1 MLRGNL
7 STRPFYNERAVQFG
21 LTIVA
26 VVLSA
31 VTAFT
36 VWQLWALTAQQR
48 ELGAAIARDEARA
61 VELRREASRVRG
73 RLEPALLESTVRATR
88 EANRL
93 IDARTFSWTGLFN
106 VIERTLPSDIRLQ
119 SVTPVFEQGSL
130 NVRLVI
136 NARRVEPVA
145 LFMDRLEA
153 AGAFDQMVSLEEQ
166 TQDDGSLNIVC
177 AGRYLGPGA
186 PPEQGQE
193 QAADA
198 AGADGDGAEAPGAGA
213 PAPRTGAR

>member
-73 RLEPALLESTVRATR
+73 RLDPARLQSTVRATR

-119 SVTPVFEQGSL
+119 SVTPVFDQGSL

-186 PPEQGQE
+186 PPEQEQEQE

-198 AGADGDGAEAPGAGA
+198 AGDGADAPGAGT

>member
-1 MLRGNL
+1 M
-7 STRPFYNERAVQFG
+7 
-21 LTIVA
+21 
-26 VVLSA
+26 
-31 VTAFT
+31 
-36 VWQLWALTAQQR
+36 
-48 ELGAAIARDEARA
+48 
-61 VELRREASRVRG
+61 
-73 RLEPALLESTVRATR
+73 
-88 EANRL
+88 
-93 IDARTFSWTGLFN
+93 
-106 VIERTLPSDIRLQ
+106 
-119 SVTPVFEQGSL
+119 TPVFDQGSL

-177 AGRYLGPGA
+177 GGRYLGPGA
-186 PPEQGQE
+186 PPEQEQE

-198 AGADGDGAEAPGAGA
+198 AGDGADAPGAGT

>member
-166 TQDDGSLNIVC
+166 THDDGSLNIVC
-177 AGRYLGPGA
+177 GGRYLGPGA
-186 PPEQGQE
+186 PPEHGQE
-193 QAADA
+193 QAVDA
-198 AGADGDGAEAPGAGA
+198 AGDGADAPGAGT